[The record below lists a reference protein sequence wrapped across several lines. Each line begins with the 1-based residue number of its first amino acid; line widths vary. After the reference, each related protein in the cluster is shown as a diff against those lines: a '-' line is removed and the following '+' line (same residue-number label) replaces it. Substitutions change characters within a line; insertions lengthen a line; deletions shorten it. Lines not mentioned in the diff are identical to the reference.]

1 MIFNWFFIFNLDE
14 FEATGLV
21 SRTYDLILD
30 GRGAGEFLVTKGNGI
45 GITHEGI
52 FLMIDLNEKS
62 PFIFDGRAIYVDE
75 NQNVW
80 FGFEVPVEN

>member
-1 MIFNWFFIFNLDE
+1 MIYRWFFIFNLDE
-14 FEATGLV
+14 FEAASLV

-30 GRGAGEFLVTKGNGI
+30 GRGQAEFLVTKGNGV
-45 GITHEGI
+45 GITHDGI
-52 FLMIDLNEKS
+52 FLLLDLNEKS
-62 PFIFDGRAIYVDE
+62 PFEFDGRAIYVDE